1 MPGPS
6 TIMRDRLVS
15 PRFFVFSDDIEWCS
29 RNFHMPHC
37 RFVNIEASRKNP
49 IIDFQL
55 MSLCKHNIIPNSTF
69 SWWAAWLNEH
79 PEKVVVTP
87 NRWFNDESM
96 NTKALLDTIPDDWI
110 RVDFQ

>member
-1 MPGPS
+1 
-6 TIMRDRLVS
+6 
-15 PRFFVFSDDIEWCS
+15 
-29 RNFHMPHC
+29 MPHC